1 MMSLLLSIAL
11 GIFLAVML
19 LGFMVELKTGG
30 SGLGALPALGGALL
44 FWGVELYTGAVDLAT
59 AAIFAGGVLA
69 LMVEL
74 LCPTIGLLAGA
85 GIIAM
90 VYSVLHAVG
99 SNVAVIASLLIS
111 LGAAV
116 NIFLLLGKHFPKS
129 RWGERLRLRE
139 RLTSAKGFVSVKPRP
154 ELVGRRGRVTADLR
168 PSGTA
173 EIDGRPVDVVSKGR
187 FLPRGT
193 EIVVQAVEGMRVV
206 VVPAEEQESSPAA
219 EGPAAAPAEKG
230 KQETKQ

>member
-90 VYSVLHAVG
+90 AYSVLHAVG
-99 SNVAVIASLLIS
+99 GNVAVIASLLIS
-111 LGAAV
+111 LGIAV
-116 NIFLLLGKHFPKS
+116 NLFLLLDRHFPRS
-129 RWGERLRLRE
+129 RWGEKFRLRE

-173 EIDGRPVDVVSKGR
+173 EIDGRPVDVVSEGR

-193 EIVVQAVEGMRVV
+193 KIVVQAVEGMRVV
-206 VVPAEEQESSPAA
+206 V
-219 EGPAAAPAEKG
+219 APAEDRAAEDAGTPAQQEKKE
-230 KQETKQ
+230 KQETEQ